1 MVSATTDT
9 EAASDS
15 AIDVFL
21 RIRPSKNPSYFE
33 RDEIDDNK
41 IRFKVPVDQSTV
53 NNTRSHYG
61 YEFNGVLDEKASQ
74 KDVFQTVGIPVTKN
88 VLDGY
93 NSTIFAYGQTGS
105 GKTFTIT
112 GGPSRY
118 EDRGIIPR
126 VISNLFRTMND
137 AAQNGASYSCYVSY
151 LEIYNSSGY
160 DLLVKD
166 HGNNGQIPK
175 VTMLEDEYGAF
186 HFKGLSMHMVSSEEE
201 ALDLLFI
208 GDTNRAIAATEM
220 NQNSTRSHC
229 IFTIMLEKRQVG
241 CDTVTRSKLNIV
253 DLAGSERVSRTNSA
267 GSILTEAK
275 YINSSLFFLEMVIV
289 ALYEKE
295 KKGKNVHIPYRNSM
309 MTSVL
314 RDSLGGNCKTVMIAT
329 ISPESQHTDESIS
342 TCNFAQRV
350 KCVKNKASVNEEIEP
365 ELVIERLK
373 AEVRRLKEE
382 VEFLSD
388 KKDDDGDCSNELS
401 EEDIGELTKSIET
414 YVQDRDEHCHLDF
427 CGGVTIPK
435 IHAVCSI
442 FKDKLLIAQQNE
454 GSCNNNTLNVSHE
467 PHTPNIGESDENDVT
482 QTTVAADSDVANN
495 DTTNVSRNRNR
506 GGRRPKPKHSAEVCG
521 VPLCSDTQILDEP
534 ANAFAW
540 FKERYPGLTAI
551 ESSKSELK
559 TKYTEAKST
568 GAKIEEHKRKIS
580 YHKSMISEEADP
592 SLVKFHSDAA
602 ETEKRV
608 YKDALGKLRELK
620 ATIEGTQKVI
630 VSHPLY
636 CPSYCIA
643 HYSQYFSFQEAGRL
657 KLQKDFD
664 KWYSS
669 SQRSS
674 PDQTE
679 SSHEDEDLATPKQ
692 PVSNIPVPTKRHT
705 LPNTSISESPPPPQQ
720 EAPRVVDVDNSP
732 AEFKLPPGIKLT
744 GNKEADDDIIAF
756 FKAKELL
763 LSRASSM
770 RR

>member
-1 MVSATTDT
+1 MATTT
-9 EAASDS
+9 TVQEAASDA

-21 RIRPSKNPSYFE
+21 RIRPSKNPSTYFE

-53 NNTRSHYG
+53 NNTRTHYG
-61 YEFNGVLDEKASQ
+61 YEFNGVLDERASQ
-74 KDVFQTVGIPVTKN
+74 KDVFQAVGVPVTKN

-112 GGPSRY
+112 GGPARY

-126 VISNLFRTMND
+126 VISTLFRTMNN
-137 AAQNGASYSCYVSY
+137 AIQSRYSCYVSY
-151 LEIYNSSGY
+151 LEIYNSSGF

-166 HGNNGQIPK
+166 HGNNVTADGRIPK

-186 HFKGLSMHMVSSEEE
+186 HFKGLSMHLVSSEEE
-201 ALDLLFI
+201 ALDLLFV

-267 GSILTEAK
+267 GQILKEAK

-314 RDSLGGNCKTVMIAT
+314 RDSLGGNCKTIMIAT

-382 VEFLSD
+382 VTFLSGKND
-388 KKDDDGDCSNELS
+388 EDGEYSNELS
-401 EEDIGELTKSIET
+401 EEDIRELTKSIEA
-414 YVQDRDEHCHLDF
+414 YVQNRDEHCHLDF
-427 CGGVTIPK
+427 CGGITIPK
-435 IHAVCSI
+435 MHAICSI
-442 FKDKLLIAQQNE
+442 FKDKLLFAQRNE
-454 GSCNNNTLNVSHE
+454 GSANDTTLNVNHE
-467 PHTPNIGESDENDVT
+467 LSPPNTYESDENSVT
-482 QTTVAADSDVANN
+482 RETVAPAVPSN
-495 DTTNVSRNRNR
+495 DTRNVSRDRNKL
-506 GGRRPKPKHSAEVCG
+506 PKSKHRAEVCG
-521 VPLCSDTQILDEP
+521 VPLCKDNKILDDP

-540 FKERYPGLTAI
+540 FKERYPGLAAI
-551 ESSKSELK
+551 ESSKNELK
-559 TKYTEAKST
+559 TKYNEAKST
-568 GAKIEEHKRKIS
+568 GAKIEELKRKIS
-580 YHKSMISEEADP
+580 YHESMVNEEADP
-592 SLVKFHSDAA
+592 SQAQFHSHVA
-602 ETEKRV
+602 EAEKRV
-608 YKDALGKLRELK
+608 YKNALGKLRELK
-620 ATIEGTQKVI
+620 GTIEGIQKVI
-630 VSHPLY
+630 
-636 CPSYCIA
+636 
-643 HYSQYFSFQEAGRL
+643 ETGRL

-664 KWYSS
+664 TWYTA
-669 SQRSS
+669 SQQSS
-674 PDQTE
+674 PDQAE
-679 SSHEDEDLATPKQ
+679 SSHEDEELTTPKL
-692 PVSNIPVPTKRHT
+692 PISSTTKPTMQQS
-705 LPNTSISESPPPPQQ
+705 LPSTSLTGSPPPPQQ
-720 EAPRVVDVDNSP
+720 VEDNSP

-756 FKAKELL
+756 FRAKDLL
-763 LSRASSM
+763 LSRASSKY
-770 RR
+770 R